1 MNPDQGF
8 TIIQVRVMAYEY
20 LRQLKTYRGTA
31 YSTKTLTSFN
41 RVLF

>member
-8 TIIQVRVMAYEY
+8 TIIQVRVVACEY
-20 LRQLKTYRGTA
+20 LRQLKTYIGTA
-31 YSTKTLTSFN
+31 YSKKILTSFN